1 MHNITVEMYYYQC
14 GLDRIKS
21 ELSHAFYTL
30 DPKSVTIDTE
40 TYDLK
45 DHSIQMSNQ
54 SIVVRGRIL
63 SWKESEPNPLRKVGD
78 KVQLY
83 ISRYLEPPPGMYREE
98 LAVRLRIRKTRFA
111 HGFNSILY
119 PCKSMLYIDWK
130 EYPFEYLKE
139 HLMEMKTRFDQI
151 RTDTLLEELDG

>member
-1 MHNITVEMYYYQC
+1 MHNIAVEMYYYQC
-14 GLDRIKS
+14 GWDGIKP
-21 ELSHAFYTL
+21 ELSYAFYTL

-54 SIVVRGRIL
+54 SIVVRGRIR
-63 SWKESEPNPLRKVGD
+63 SWKESDPNPLRKVGD
-78 KVQLY
+78 RVK
-83 ISRYLEPPPGMYREE
+83 IDIGRYLEPPPGMYGDE
-98 LAVRLRIRKTRFA
+98 LARHRIGKTRFA
-111 HGFNSILY
+111 HGINSVLY
-119 PCKSMLYIDWK
+119 LCKSILYIDWK

-139 HLMEMKTRFDQI
+139 HLMEMKMLFDRI